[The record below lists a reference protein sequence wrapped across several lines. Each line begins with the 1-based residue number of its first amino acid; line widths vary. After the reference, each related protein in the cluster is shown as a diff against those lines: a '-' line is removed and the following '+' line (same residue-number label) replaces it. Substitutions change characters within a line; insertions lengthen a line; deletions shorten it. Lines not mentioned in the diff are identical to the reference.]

1 MFTQLIGVD
10 FTSAPTRRKPVTA
23 ARGLLQGT
31 MLKLQ
36 RLDALPT
43 LAGFE
48 ALLAEPGPW
57 LGAFDFPFGLP
68 REFVDALG
76 LGASAAAVS
85 AELHRDGRRAIHEP
99 AADALRAGGPHV
111 F

>member
-48 ALLAEPGPW
+48 ALLTERTAARAGKGGHGKRGGRG
-57 LGAFDFPFGLP
+57 GAF
-68 REFVDALG
+68 
-76 LGASAAAVS
+76 
-85 AELHRDGRRAIHEP
+85 
-99 AADALRAGGPHV
+99 
-111 F
+111 